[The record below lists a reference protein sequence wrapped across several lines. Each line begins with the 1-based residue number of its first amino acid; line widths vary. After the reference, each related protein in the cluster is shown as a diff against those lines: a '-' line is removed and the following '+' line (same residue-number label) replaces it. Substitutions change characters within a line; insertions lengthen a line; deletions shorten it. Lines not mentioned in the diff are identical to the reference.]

1 MTDNELASLI
11 RQSLLT
17 VMEGQ
22 SIDGFPVIGAF
33 QPTTQ
38 GRVPDGIYFH
48 PVSDNR
54 YGWQS
59 RTDEYDEMSG
69 DQTHTESQWHE
80 STFQVQGFA
89 RQNPADLSLPT
100 AKDLTDT
107 VAMLMQSQ
115 PFRQLLR
122 DEGVGIQRVTQVR
135 APFFVNDNGNFEQ
148 NPSFDI
154 TFSHKRVINQVTPSI
169 TDIECNIARV

>member
-1 MTDNELASLI
+1 MTDSELASLI
-11 RQSLLT
+11 RQSLLA

-38 GRVPDGIYFH
+38 GRVPDGIYFN
-48 PVSDNR
+48 PFNDNR
-54 YGWQS
+54 YGWQY
-59 RTDEYDEMSG
+59 RTDTYDELSG

-89 RQNPADLSLPT
+89 RQNPADLTLPT

-122 DEGVGIQRVTQVR
+122 DQGVGIQRVTQVR

-154 TFSHKRVINQVTPSI
+154 TFSHLRTLEQVTPSI
-169 TDIECNIARV
+169 TKTEFNKTRV